1 MHITLR
7 QLEVFAEVLK
17 SGSTTQASVMLALSQ
32 SAVSAALTD
41 LEGQLGVQLFDRVGK
56 RLVVNEHG
64 RLLYPRAL
72 ALLEQAVEIEQ
83 LFREDNGAIRI
94 YASSTIGNYILPAVI
109 ARYRHDYPQLPIEL
123 SVGNSQDV
131 MQAVLDF
138 RVDIGFIEGP
148 CHSTEI
154 ISEPWLEDELVVF
167 AAPTSPL
174 ARGPVTLE
182 QLAAAPWILRE
193 RGSGTREIVDYLL
206 LSHLPKF
213 EMAME
218 LGNEVV
224 RGPMSSLY
232 GSDALGGV
240 VNIITKKIGQKW
252 SGTVTVDTTVQ
263 EHRDRGDTYNG
274 QFFTS
279 GPLIDG
285 VLGMKAYGSL
295 AKREKDDPQN
305 STTTDTGETPRIEGF
320 SSRDGNVEFAWTPNQ
335 NHDFTAGYGF
345 DRQDRDSDS
354 LDKNRLERQNYSVSH
369 NGRWDYGTS
378 ELKYYG
384 EKVENK
390 NPGNSSP
397 ITSESNTVDGKYTLP
412 LTAINQFLTVGGE
425 WRHDKLSDAV
435 NLTGGTSSK
444 TSASQ
449 YALFVEDEWRIFEPL
464 ALTTG
469 VRMDDHETYGEHWS
483 PRAYLVYNATDTV
496 TVKGGWATAFKAP
509 SLLQLSPDWTSNS
522 CRGACKIV
530 GSPDL
535 KPETSESWELGL
547 YYMGEEGWL
556 EGVESSVT
564 VFRNDV
570 KDRISISRTSDVNAA
585 PGYQNFVGFETGAN
599 GRRIPVFSY
608 YNVNKARIQGV
619 ETELKIPF
627 NDEWKLSI
635 NYTYNDGRDVSN
647 GENKPL
653 SDLPFHTANGTLDW
667 KPLALED
674 WSFYVSGHYTGQ
686 KRADSATA
694 KTPGGYTIWNTGAAW
709 QVTKDVKLRAG
720 VLNLGDKDL
729 SRDDYSYNED
739 GRRYFMAVDY
749 RF

>member
-1 MHITLR
+1 MLPYARGREEDVSDNPFYFRSYLMEIWNVSFVRVGLCLSAISCAWPVLAVDDDGETMVVTASSVEQNLKDAPASISVITQEDLQR
-7 QLEVFAEVLK
+7 KPVQNLKDVLK
-17 SGSTTQASVMLALSQ
+17 EVP
-32 SAVSAALTD
+32 
-41 LEGQLGVQLFDRVGK
+41 GVQLTNEGDNRKGVSIRGLDSSYTLILVDGK
-56 RLVVNEHG
+56 RVNS
-64 RLLYPRAL
+64 RN
-72 ALLEQAVEIEQ
+72 AVFRHNDFDLNWIPVDSIE
-83 LFREDNGAIRI
+83 RI
-94 YASSTIGNYILPAVI
+94 
-109 ARYRHDYPQLPIEL
+109 
-123 SVGNSQDV
+123 
-131 MQAVLDF
+131 
-138 RVDIGFIEGP
+138 
-148 CHSTEI
+148 
-154 ISEPWLEDELVVF
+154 
-167 AAPTSPL
+167 
-174 ARGPVTLE
+174 
-182 QLAAAPWILRE
+182 
-193 RGSGTREIVDYLL
+193 
-206 LSHLPKF
+206 
-213 EMAME
+213 
-218 LGNEVV
+218 EVV

-252 SGTVTVDTTVQ
+252 SGTVTVDTTIQ

-397 ITSESNTVDGKYTLP
+397 ITSESNAVDGKYTLP